1 MKTMNLKKFV
11 LNHTCYYF
19 GDTIKPENFDLDNSL
34 IDEKPRENILIY
46 NISYKT
52 LINPKSLRIKFNQ
65 IDGFIRIYDGTRYL
79 ILFDAGEYEA
89 IYNKIKY
96 LISLKNGITY
106 IFSHYFTERKADSY
120 DSLPM
125 EKRLILH
132 NIIMHIK
139 LVLNKDE
146 NTIRHF

>member
-1 MKTMNLKKFV
+1 MK
-11 LNHTCYYF
+11 NHVKIF
-19 GDTIKPENFDLDNSL
+19 
-34 IDEKPRENILIY
+34 LIY

-106 IFSHYFTERKADSY
+106 IFSHYFTKRKADSY

-132 NIIMHIK
+132 NIIMHVK